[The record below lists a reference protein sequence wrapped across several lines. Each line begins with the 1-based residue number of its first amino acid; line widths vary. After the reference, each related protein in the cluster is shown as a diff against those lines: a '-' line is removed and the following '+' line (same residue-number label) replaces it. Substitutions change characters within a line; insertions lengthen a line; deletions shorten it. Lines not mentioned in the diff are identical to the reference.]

1 MNYYHRALE
10 LKEEITNHRRYI
22 HTNAEPGLDLPKTT
36 AYIMDVLT
44 GYGLSPKRC
53 GHGVIASVGQGEK
66 SILLRAD
73 MDALP
78 MKEESGEPFSCP
90 TGTEGHCCG
99 HDLHAAILLG
109 VAKMLKESE
118 TELEGCVHF
127 MFQPAEETFQGACDM
142 IDAGLFDMLN
152 PDASIALH
160 VMPGHLPVGLFMYNN
175 DSVMMSSVDGFRIH
189 IQGKGGHGAYPQN
202 AINPITIGAHIHL
215 ALSELIANEADPAD
229 CCVLS
234 VGHFEAG
241 KAPNIIPHTAM
252 MEGTLRTKNEDA
264 RKRLVNRIHEVC
276 ELTAKRYGGSVTIES
291 LSAMSIIK
299 NDPALTTK
307 VVEYVR
313 ELEIPGFVAKSG
325 LTANASDDYA
335 MITNRIPS
343 CYFNIGAGF
352 EDERGDYGV
361 HHPRVQFNEDAL
373 PVGASMLAHS
383 AARWLQDAK

>member
-10 LKEEITNHRRYI
+10 LKEEIVKHRRHI

-36 AYIMDVLT
+36 AYIMEVLT
-44 GYGLSPKRC
+44 EYGLSPKRC

-78 MKEESGEPFSCP
+78 MKEESGEPFACP

-118 TELEGCVHF
+118 TELKGCVHF

-142 IDAGLFDMLN
+142 IDAGLLDVFH

-175 DSVMMSSVDGFRIH
+175 ESVMMSSVDGFRIH

-264 RKRLVNRIHEVC
+264 RKRLVGRIHEVC
-276 ELTAKRYGGSVTIES
+276 DLTAKRYGGSVTIES

-299 NDPALTTK
+299 NDPELTTK

-313 ELEIPGFVAKSG
+313 ELEIPGFIAKSG

-383 AARWLQDAK
+383 ASRWLQDVK

>member
-1 MNYYHRALE
+1 
-10 LKEEITNHRRYI
+10 
-22 HTNAEPGLDLPKTT
+22 
-36 AYIMDVLT
+36 
-44 GYGLSPKRC
+44 
-53 GHGVIASVGQGEK
+53 
-66 SILLRAD
+66 
-73 MDALP
+73 
-78 MKEESGEPFSCP
+78 
-90 TGTEGHCCG
+90 
-99 HDLHAAILLG
+99 
-109 VAKMLKESE
+109 
-118 TELEGCVHF
+118 

-142 IDAGLFDMLN
+142 IDAGLLDVFH

-264 RKRLVNRIHEVC
+264 RKRLVGRIHEVC

-335 MITNRIPS
+335 MITNCIPS

-383 AARWLQDAK
+383 AARWLQDTK